1 MTVPPPK
8 EEPKWGQSPFSHDLL
23 DRSGWKSRRL
33 SEKARKASIDPV
45 GQDVSAAEG
54 QEYTDVMRHFRL
66 MQSLPTV
73 ILVLLFLVTLIS
85 EDRGYGVM
93 STVTADD
100 QGIQRATIIMDSY
113 SYSPNELSVEAGKP
127 VELTLRNAATF
138 IPHTFHLADP
148 ASGLHVHAE
157 VSAGESQTVRFTP
170 NQRGTFTFY
179 CEKKLLFFKSHRERG
194 QEGRLEVR

>member
-1 MTVPPPK
+1 MMRRIQPRLCV
-8 EEPKWGQSPFSHDLL
+8 SHALPH
-23 DRSGWKSRRL
+23 SRLRC
-33 SEKARKASIDPV
+33 KVGPGGKASNASIGSV
-45 GQDVSAAEG
+45 GQDVAAAEG
-54 QEYTDVMRHFRL
+54 QAYTDLMRHWRL
-66 MQSLPTV
+66 MQMLRVSTL
-73 ILVLLFLVTLIS
+73 ILVLLFLATLIG

-93 STVTADD
+93 RTVGADD

-113 SYSPNELSVEAGKP
+113 SYSPNELSVQAGKP
-127 VELTLRNAATF
+127 VELTLRNDATF
-138 IPHTFHLADP
+138 IPHTFHLTDP

-157 VSAGESQTVRFTP
+157 VSAGESQTVSFTP

>member
-1 MTVPPPK
+1 MGRVKIRRMLRPLT
-8 EEPKWGQSPFSHDLL
+8 G
-23 DRSGWKSRRL
+23 KSTL
-33 SEKARKASIDPV
+33 SL
-45 GQDVSAAEG
+45 
-54 QEYTDVMRHFRL
+54 MRYCRL
-66 MQSLPTV
+66 MQTLRVPTL
-73 ILVLLFLVTLIS
+73 ILVLLLFITLIS

-93 STVTADD
+93 STVKADD

-138 IPHTFHLADP
+138 TPHTFHLADP

-157 VSAGESQTVRFTP
+157 VSAGESQTVSFTP

>member
-1 MTVPPPK
+1 MQTLRVPTLI
-8 EEPKWGQSPFSHDLL
+8 S
-23 DRSGWKSRRL
+23 
-33 SEKARKASIDPV
+33 
-45 GQDVSAAEG
+45 
-54 QEYTDVMRHFRL
+54 
-66 MQSLPTV
+66 
-73 ILVLLFLVTLIS
+73 VLLLLITLIS
-85 EDRGYGVM
+85 ESGSVV
-93 STVTADD
+93 SIAQADD

>member
-1 MTVPPPK
+1 
-8 EEPKWGQSPFSHDLL
+8 
-23 DRSGWKSRRL
+23 
-33 SEKARKASIDPV
+33 
-45 GQDVSAAEG
+45 
-54 QEYTDVMRHFRL
+54 MRYCRFIQTL
-66 MQSLPTV
+66 KVLTL
-73 ILVLLFLVTLIS
+73 IAVLLLVITLIS
-85 EDRGYGVM
+85 EDGSV
-93 STVTADD
+93 VCIAQADD

-138 IPHTFHLADP
+138 TPHTFHLTDP

-157 VSAGESQTVRFTP
+157 VSAGESQTVSFTP